1 MVGLGG
7 EPGVGKTTLAG
18 AVARASGR
26 TIVAVSLLGCTTADD
41 AVRALGD
48 AVGTARCGD
57 EGATLEVLRR
67 CPPLFFVIDDV
78 NHEATLAP
86 VERLLAGLAD
96 TRTLVLSE
104 RPLLPRH
111 IEIGD
116 ASGGAPG
123 SALLTRLCQAL
134 GLTDPHEALAALP
147 TDATALAAFPMGVP
161 AGTFGPLPAA
171 ILRPD
176 LRDRLI
182 LRRGIAARL
191 GAPPLD
197 VQEPVLRALHPLL
210 DLARGAHPARVPD
223 VRDVLL
229 LRSLRGGRS
238 PHDRMR
244 AELAAAEAR
253 LLVIFGQPQGAGAVL
268 NSAAAVEGFASQALL
283 GQARAELAFALG
295 DIDSAWANVLTTT
308 DALGAAGDA
317 AGRATIWRRAAER
330 LAERGEVER
339 ADEAWRRARFAS
351 RLLADEG
358 GLAAAMRGAAALAL
372 TRGEWVG
379 ASALHEEAAELPGS
393 PAERTNLRL
402 GELTL
407 ALVRGE
413 NARIR
418 RGLDAMEEAAG
429 ADVLLR
435 ANLCR
440 RRADAL
446 LRDGDHEGAALA
458 ADRAAGFYAQL
469 GEGVA
474 RGAALRLGADIA
486 AMAGRPAEAHTR
498 YEAAL
503 REQVRARDWAGLV
516 RSLDHAATLEEQV
529 GNTERAR
536 LLRDQRAG
544 AQRTRNAVE

>member
-26 TIVAVSLLGCTTADD
+26 AIVAVSLAGCTTADD

-48 AVGTARCGD
+48 AAGTARCGD
-57 EGATLEVLRR
+57 EGATLEALRR
-67 CPPLFFVIDDV
+67 SPPLFFVIDDV
-78 NHEATLAP
+78 SEAATLAP

-96 TRTLVLSE
+96 TRALVLSE
-104 RPLLPRH
+104 RAFLPRH

-123 SALLTRLCQAL
+123 SALLARLCQSL
-134 GLTDPHEALAALP
+134 GVTDPQEALEALP
-147 TDATALAAFPMGVP
+147 PEAKALAHFPMGVP
-161 AGTFGPLPAA
+161 AGTYGTLPSS

-182 LRRGIAARL
+182 LRRGIAVRLLAR
-191 GAPPLD
+191 AMPNP
-197 VQEPVLRALHPLL
+197 EPALKALHPLL
-210 DLARGAHPARVPD
+210 DLARGAHPSKVPD

-229 LRSLRGGRS
+229 LRALRERRDA
-238 PHDRMR
+238 HDPLR

-268 NSAAAVEGFASQALL
+268 NAEAATEGFAGQALL

-295 DIDSAWANVLTTT
+295 DLDSAWANALTTAE
-308 DALGAAGDA
+308 ALGAAGDA
-317 AGRATIWRRAAER
+317 PGRATIWRRVAER

-339 ADEAWRRARFAS
+339 ADEAWRRARHAS
-351 RLLADEG
+351 RLLGDEG

-372 TRGEWVG
+372 SRGEWVG
-379 ASALHEEAAELPGS
+379 ASALHEEAGEIPAS
-393 PAERTNLRL
+393 HAERTNLRL

-418 RGLDAMEEAAG
+418 RGLDAMEDAAG
-429 ADVLLR
+429 DDVLLR

-446 LRDGDHEGAALA
+446 LRDGDHDGAALA
-458 ADRAAGFYAQL
+458 ADRAASLYAAL
-469 GEGVA
+469 GEGIA
-474 RGAALRLGADIA
+474 RGAALRVGADIA
-486 AMAGRPAEAHTR
+486 AMAGRPAEAHGR

-516 RSLDHAATLEEQV
+516 RTLDHAATLEEHV
-529 GNTERAR
+529 GNAERAR

-544 AQRTRNAVE
+544 AQRTRSAT

>member
-26 TIVAVSLLGCTTADD
+26 AIVAVSLAGCTTADD

-48 AVGTARCGD
+48 AVGAGPCGD
-57 EGATLEVLRR
+57 EGATLQALRR
-67 CPPLFFVIDDV
+67 SPPLFFVIDDV
-78 NHEATLAP
+78 AEADTLAP
-86 VERLLAGLAD
+86 VERLVAGLAN
-96 TRTLVLSE
+96 TRVLVLSE
-104 RPLLPRH
+104 RALLPRH

-123 SALLTRLCQAL
+123 SALLARLCQSL
-134 GLTDPHEALAALP
+134 GVTDPQDALEALPPEAKS
-147 TDATALAAFPMGVP
+147 LAAFPMGVP
-161 AGTFGPLPAA
+161 AGTFGPLPAT
-171 ILRPD
+171 ILQPD

-191 GAPPLD
+191 PPSAASNA
-197 VQEPVLRALHPLL
+197 EPVLRALHPLL

-229 LRSLRGGRS
+229 LRALREGRPS
-238 PHDRMR
+238 HDPVR

-268 NSAAAVEGFASQALL
+268 NAEAGVEAFSGQALL

-295 DIDSAWANVLTTT
+295 DLDSAWANALTTAE
-308 DALGAAGDA
+308 ALGAAGDA
-317 AGRATIWRRAAER
+317 PGRATIWRRVAER

-339 ADEAWRRARFAS
+339 ADEAWRRARHAS
-351 RLLADEG
+351 RLLGDEG
-358 GLAAAMRGAAALAL
+358 GLTAAMRGAAALAL
-372 TRGEWVG
+372 SRGEWVG
-379 ASALHEEAAELPGS
+379 ASALHDEAGEIPAS
-393 PAERTNLRL
+393 HAERTNLRL

-418 RGLDAMEEAAG
+418 RGLDAMEDAAG
-429 ADVLLR
+429 DDVLLR
-435 ANLCR
+435 ANLSR

-446 LRDGDHEGAALA
+446 LRGGDHEGAALA
-458 ADRAAGFYAQL
+458 ADRAAGLYGTL

-486 AMAGRPAEAHTR
+486 AMAGRPAEAHGR
-498 YEAAL
+498 YESAL

-516 RSLDHAATLEEQV
+516 RTLDHAATLEEHV

-544 AQRTRNAVE
+544 AQRTRSAT